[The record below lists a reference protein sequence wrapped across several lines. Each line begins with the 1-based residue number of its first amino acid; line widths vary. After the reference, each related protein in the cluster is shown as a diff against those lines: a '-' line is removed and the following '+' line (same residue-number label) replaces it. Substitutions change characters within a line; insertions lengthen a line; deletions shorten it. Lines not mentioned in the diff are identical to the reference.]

1 MLSEGRS
8 YINRAPWLTIFPGL
22 AIFITVFGI
31 NLLGDGLRDILDPSC
46 AVKDSEQK
54 ITKKILVQETFMA
67 KTYASITRRDFLR
80 RGAALGIGAATAP
93 LLLRDSFAASRDRV
107 TIFHSSVADS
117 INPYNHS
124 SSPIYGNWQ
133 HVIEPLVEFDFKK
146 QDFVGVLA
154 DSFQFQGNKWA
165 FKLKKG
171 IKFHNGA
178 PLTSKDVVFSIEKI
192 RDEKGGSLQASN
204 FKDVTEIQTPDDLTV
219 IFVTKQP
226 LAIFLDR
233 LENRFI
239 LSKVAG
245 EKFGDKLYDNPIGTG
260 PYKFVSYQRGGNMVF
275 TRNDDYWGGKAAIK
289 EVIFKKVTE
298 DAARLAA
305 LESGQADFVNNI
317 PVHEVARLQKHPRV
331 RIDQIE
337 GLRMFFLAFNMS
349 FKPWD
354 NKLVRQAANYSVDAN
369 AIVKNIFDGIG
380 YPINGPVGTNVVGA
394 DPKLKR
400 YPYDPKK
407 AKELWLK
414 PVFQNGCDIQ
424 LYYSSGRYPKD
435 KEVCQVVA
443 AQMVKGGFNVE
454 LISQEWAL
462 FWDKQGVNGGKLP
475 FYYIGRGSLTDA
487 DTLYDQYF
495 RTGTTKRTNYSNP
508 ELDKLVE
515 EQQKTP
521 DQKKR
526 IAILQKA
533 GKMIMDEAT
542 FIPLYNLADIYGV
555 ARNLI
560 WKMRPDE
567 KVLGWDMSIK

>member
-1 MLSEGRS
+1 MARNGQQ
-8 YINRAPWLTIFPGL
+8 INRREFLKRGAVAGL
-22 AIFITVFGI
+22 
-31 NLLGDGLRDILDPSC
+31 
-46 AVKDSEQK
+46 
-54 ITKKILVQETFMA
+54 
-67 KTYASITRRDFLR
+67 
-80 RGAALGIGAATAP
+80 GAALAP
-93 LLLRDSFAASRDRV
+93 GMMGRAVAASRDRV

-133 HVIEPLVEFDFKK
+133 HVMEPLVELDYQKK
-146 QDFVGVLA
+146 DYVGVLA
-154 DSFQFQGNKWA
+154 ESWQFQGNKWL
-165 FKLKKG
+165 FKLRKG

-178 PLTSKDVVFSIEKI
+178 PLTSKDVVFSIDRM
-192 RDEKGGSLQASN
+192 RDEKGGSLQAPN
-204 FKDVTEIQTPDDLTV
+204 FKDITEIQTPDDQTV

-245 EKFGDKLYDNPIGTG
+245 DKYGDQLYQNPIGTG

-275 TRNDDYWGGKAAIK
+275 TRNDDYWNGKAAIK
-289 EVIFKKVTE
+289 EVIFRKVTE

-305 LESGQADFVNNI
+305 LESGQADFINNV
-317 PVHEVARLQKHPRV
+317 PVHEVARLQNHPRV
-331 RIDQIE
+331 RIDKLE
-337 GLRMFFLAFNMS
+337 GLRMFLLAMNVAH
-349 FKPWD
+349 KPFD
-354 NKLVRQAANYSVDAN
+354 NKLVRQAVNYSVDAP

-380 YPINGPVGTNVVGA
+380 YPLNGPVGSNVIGA
-394 DPKLKR
+394 DPKHRR

-407 AKELWLK
+407 ARDLLAQAGFTE
-414 PVFQNGCDIQ
+414 GCDVQ

-435 KEVCQVVA
+435 KEVCQVIA
-443 AQMVKGGFNVE
+443 AQMVKGGFRVE

-508 ELDKLVE
+508 ELDKIIE
-515 EQQKTP
+515 EQQKTA

-526 IAILQKA
+526 VALLQQA
-533 GKMIMDEAT
+533 GKMIMEEAPMV
-542 FIPLYNLADIYGV
+542 PLYNLADIYGV
-555 ARNLI
+555 AKNLV

-567 KVLGWDMSIK
+567 KVLAWDMKIRQ

>member
-1 MLSEGRS
+1 MRTLIDRRS
-8 YINRAPWLTIFPGL
+8 FL
-22 AIFITVFGI
+22 
-31 NLLGDGLRDILDPSC
+31 
-46 AVKDSEQK
+46 
-54 ITKKILVQETFMA
+54 
-67 KTYASITRRDFLR
+67 KTS
-80 RGAALGIGAATAP
+80 AALAVSAAAG
-93 LLLRDSFAASRDRV
+93 RYVQRNAYGASRDRV
-107 TIFHSSVADS
+107 TIYHTSVADS

-124 SSPIYGNWQ
+124 SSPIYGQWQ
-133 HVIEPLVEFDFKK
+133 HVMEPLVELDYKK
-146 QDFVGVLA
+146 QDYVGVLA
-154 DSFQFQGNKWA
+154 ESWQFQGNKWT
-165 FKLKKG
+165 FKLKKN

-178 PLTSKDVVFSIEKI
+178 PLTSKDVAFSIEKM

-204 FKDVTEIQTPDDLTV
+204 FKDVTEVQTPDDLTV
-219 IFVTKQP
+219 VFVTKQP

-245 EKFGDKLYDNPIGTG
+245 DKFGANLYDNPIGTG

-275 TRNDDYWGGKAAIK
+275 TRNDEYWGGKAAIK
-289 EVIFKKVTE
+289 EIVFRKVTE

-305 LESGQADFVNNI
+305 LESGQADFINNV
-317 PVHEVARLQKHPRV
+317 PDHEVARLQKHPRI
-331 RIDQIE
+331 RIDKIE
-337 GLRMFFLAFNMS
+337 GLRMFFLAFNMA

-354 NKLVRQAANYSVDAN
+354 NKLVRQAANYSIDAP

-380 YPINGPVGTNVVGA
+380 YPINGPVGANVVGA

-400 YPYDPKK
+400 YPYDPQKS
-407 AKELWLK
+407 KELLTK
-414 PVFQNGCDIQ
+414 AGFPNGCDIQ
-424 LYYSSGRYPKD
+424 LYYSAGRYPKD
-435 KEVCQVVA
+435 REVCQVVS
-443 AQMVKGGFNVE
+443 AQMVKGGFRVE

-508 ELDKLVE
+508 DLDKLVE
-515 EQQKTP
+515 EQQKTA

-526 IAILQKA
+526 IAILQNA
-533 GKMIMDEAT
+533 GKMIMEEAP

-555 ARNLI
+555 ARNLV

>member
-1 MLSEGRS
+1 MAKK
-8 YINRAPWLTIFPGL
+8 INRRQFLTQ
-22 AIFITVFGI
+22 T
-31 NLLGDGLRDILDPSC
+31 
-46 AVKDSEQK
+46 
-54 ITKKILVQETFMA
+54 
-67 KTYASITRRDFLR
+67 
-80 RGAALGIGAATAP
+80 AALGIGVAGVPAF
-93 LLLRDSFAASRDRV
+93 LRNGYAASRDRV
-107 TIFHSSVADS
+107 TIYHSSVADS
-117 INPYNHS
+117 IHPYNHS
-124 SSPIYGNWQ
+124 SSPIYGDWQ
-133 HVIEPLVEFDFKK
+133 HVMEPLIELDYNKK
-146 QDFVGVLA
+146 DYVGVLA
-154 DSFQFQGNKWA
+154 DSWQFQGNKWL

-178 PLTSKDVVFSIEKI
+178 QLTSKDVAFSIEKM
-192 RDEKGGSLQASN
+192 RDEKGGSLQAPN
-204 FKDVTEIQTPDDLTV
+204 FKDVTEVQTPDDLTV

-245 EKFGDKLYDNPIGTG
+245 DKYGDKLYDNPIGTG

-275 TRNDDYWGGKAAIK
+275 TRNEEYWGGKAAIK
-289 EVIFKKVTE
+289 EVIFRKVTE

-305 LESGQADFVNNI
+305 LESGQADFINNV
-317 PVHEVARLQKHPRV
+317 PDHEVARLQKHPRL
-331 RIDQIE
+331 RIDKVE
-337 GLRMFFLAFNMS
+337 GLRMFFLAFNMA

-354 NKLVRQAANYSVDAN
+354 NKLVRQAANYSVDAP

-380 YPINGPVGTNVVGA
+380 YPCNGPVGANVIGA

-400 YPYDPKK
+400 YPYDPQK
-407 AKELWLK
+407 AKQLLTQAGF
-414 PVFQNGCDIQ
+414 PNGCDIQ
-424 LYYSSGRYPKD
+424 LYYSAGRYPKD

-443 AQMVKGGFNVE
+443 AQMVKGGFRVE

-508 ELDKLVE
+508 ELDKIIE
-515 EQQKTP
+515 EQQKTS
-521 DQKKR
+521 DQKR
-526 IAILQKA
+526 RVALLQQA
-533 GKMIMDEAT
+533 GKTIMEEAT

-567 KVLGWDMSIK
+567 KVLGWDMKIK

>member
-1 MLSEGRS
+1 MMVRSE
-8 YINRAPWLTIFPGL
+8 INR
-22 AIFITVFGI
+22 
-31 NLLGDGLRDILDPSC
+31 N
-46 AVKDSEQK
+46 
-54 ITKKILVQETFMA
+54 
-67 KTYASITRRDFLR
+67 RRDFLKR
-80 RGAALGIGAATAP
+80 SALFSAGALTAP
-93 LLLRDSFAASRDRV
+93 YFLRDSLAASRDRV
-107 TIFHSSVADS
+107 TIYHSSVADS
-117 INPYNHS
+117 THPYNHS
-124 SSPIYGNWQ
+124 SSPIYGQWQ
-133 HVIEPLVEFDFKK
+133 HVMEPLVELDYHK
-146 QDFVGVLA
+146 QDYVGVLA
-154 DSFQFQGNKWA
+154 DSWQFQGNKWI

-171 IKFHNGA
+171 IKFHNGT
-178 PLTSKDVVFSIEKI
+178 PLTSKDVAFSIEKM
-192 RDEKGGSLQASN
+192 RDDKGGSLQAPN
-204 FKDVTEIQTPDDLTV
+204 FKDVTEVQTPDDLTV
-219 IFVTKQP
+219 VFVTKQP

-239 LSKVAG
+239 ASKAA
-245 EKFGDKLYDNPIGTG
+245 GDKLYETPIGTG

-298 DAARLAA
+298 DAARVAA
-305 LESGQADFVNNI
+305 LEAGQADFINNV
-317 PVHEVARLQKHPRV
+317 PDHEVARLQKHPRI
-331 RIDQIE
+331 RIDRIE
-337 GLRMFFLAFNMS
+337 GLRMFFLAFNMA

-354 NKLVRQAANYSVDAN
+354 NKQVRQAANYCVDAA

-380 YPINGPVGTNVVGA
+380 YPINGPVGANVIGA

-400 YPYDPKK
+400 YPYDPNK
-407 AKELWLK
+407 AKELLAK
-414 PVFQNGCDIQ
+414 AGFPSGCDIQ
-424 LYYSSGRYPKD
+424 LYYSAGRYPKD
-435 KEVCQVVA
+435 REVCQVVA
-443 AQMVKGGFNVE
+443 AQLAKGGFRVE

-508 ELDKLVE
+508 ALDKLVE

-526 IAILQKA
+526 VALLHQA
-533 GKMIMDEAT
+533 GKIIMDEAT
-542 FIPLYNLADIYGV
+542 FIPLYNLADIYGA

-567 KVLGWDMSIK
+567 KILGWDIKIK

>member
-1 MLSEGRS
+1 MRTLIDRRS
-8 YINRAPWLTIFPGL
+8 FL
-22 AIFITVFGI
+22 
-31 NLLGDGLRDILDPSC
+31 
-46 AVKDSEQK
+46 
-54 ITKKILVQETFMA
+54 
-67 KTYASITRRDFLR
+67 KTS
-80 RGAALGIGAATAP
+80 AALAVSAAAGP
-93 LLLRDSFAASRDRV
+93 YLGRNAYGASRDRV
-107 TIFHSSVADS
+107 TIYHTSVADS

-124 SSPIYGNWQ
+124 SSPIYGQWQ
-133 HVIEPLVEFDFKK
+133 HVMEPLVDLDYKK
-146 QDFVGVLA
+146 KDYVGVLA
-154 DSFQFQGNKWA
+154 DSWQFQGNKWT
-165 FKLKKG
+165 FKLKKN

-178 PLTSKDVVFSIEKI
+178 PLTSKDVAFSIEKM

-204 FKDVTEIQTPDDLTV
+204 FKDVTEVQTPDDLTV
-219 IFVTKQP
+219 VFVTKQP

-245 EKFGDKLYDNPIGTG
+245 DKFGANLYDNPIGTG

-275 TRNDDYWGGKAAIK
+275 TRNDEYWGGKAAIK
-289 EVIFKKVTE
+289 EIVFRKVTE

-305 LESGQADFVNNI
+305 LESGQTDFINNV
-317 PVHEVARLQKHPRV
+317 PDHEVARLQKHPRI
-331 RIDQIE
+331 RIDKIE
-337 GLRMFFLAFNMS
+337 GLRMFFLAFNMA

-354 NKLVRQAANYSVDAN
+354 NRLVRQAANYSVDAPS
-369 AIVKNIFDGIG
+369 IVKNIFDGIG
-380 YPINGPVGTNVVGA
+380 YPINGPVGANVVGA

-400 YPYDPKK
+400 YPYDPQKS
-407 AKELWLK
+407 KELLTK
-414 PVFQNGCDIQ
+414 AGFPNGCDIQ
-424 LYYSSGRYPKD
+424 LYYSAGRYPKD
-435 KEVCQVVA
+435 REVCQVVS
-443 AQMVKGGFNVE
+443 AQMVKGGFRVE

-508 ELDKLVE
+508 DLDKLIE
-515 EQQKTP
+515 EQQKTA

-526 IAILQKA
+526 IAILQNA
-533 GKMIMDEAT
+533 GKMIMEEAP

-555 ARNLI
+555 ARNVV

>member
-1 MLSEGRS
+1 MRTLIDRRS
-8 YINRAPWLTIFPGL
+8 FL
-22 AIFITVFGI
+22 
-31 NLLGDGLRDILDPSC
+31 
-46 AVKDSEQK
+46 
-54 ITKKILVQETFMA
+54 
-67 KTYASITRRDFLR
+67 KTS
-80 RGAALGIGAATAP
+80 AALAVSAAAG
-93 LLLRDSFAASRDRV
+93 RYVQRNAHGASRDRV
-107 TIFHSSVADS
+107 TIYHTSVADS

-124 SSPIYGNWQ
+124 SSPIYGQWQ
-133 HVIEPLVEFDFKK
+133 HVMEPLVELDYKK
-146 QDFVGVLA
+146 KDYVGVLA
-154 DSFQFQGNKWA
+154 DSWQFQGNKWT
-165 FKLKKG
+165 FKLKKN

-178 PLTSKDVVFSIEKI
+178 PLTSKDVAFSIEKM

-204 FKDVTEIQTPDDLTV
+204 FKDVTEVQTPDDLTV
-219 IFVTKQP
+219 VFVTKQP

-245 EKFGDKLYDNPIGTG
+245 DKFGDKLYDNPIGTG

-275 TRNDDYWGGKAAIK
+275 TRNDEYWGGKAAIK
-289 EVIFKKVTE
+289 EIVFRKVTE

-305 LESGQADFVNNI
+305 LESGQTDFINNV
-317 PVHEVARLQKHPRV
+317 PDHEVARLQKHPRI
-331 RIDQIE
+331 RIDKIE
-337 GLRMFFLAFNMS
+337 GLRMFFLAFNMA

-354 NKLVRQAANYSVDAN
+354 NKLVRQAANYSVDAS

-380 YPINGPVGTNVVGA
+380 YPINGPVGANVVGA

-400 YPYDPKK
+400 YPYDPQKS
-407 AKELWLK
+407 KELLAK
-414 PVFQNGCDIQ
+414 AGFPNGCDIQ
-424 LYYSSGRYPKD
+424 LYYSAGRYPKD
-435 KEVCQVVA
+435 REVCQVVA
-443 AQMVKGGFNVE
+443 AQTVKGGFQVE

-508 ELDKLVE
+508 DLDKLVE
-515 EQQKTP
+515 EQQKTA

-526 IAILQKA
+526 IAILQNA
-533 GKMIMDEAT
+533 GKMIMEEAP

-555 ARNLI
+555 ARNVV

>member
-1 MLSEGRS
+1 MRTLIDRRS
-8 YINRAPWLTIFPGL
+8 FL
-22 AIFITVFGI
+22 
-31 NLLGDGLRDILDPSC
+31 
-46 AVKDSEQK
+46 
-54 ITKKILVQETFMA
+54 
-67 KTYASITRRDFLR
+67 KTS
-80 RGAALGIGAATAP
+80 AALAVSAAAGRY
-93 LLLRDSFAASRDRV
+93 LNRNAYGASRDRV
-107 TIFHSSVADS
+107 TIYHSSVADS

-133 HVIEPLVEFDFKK
+133 HVMEPLVELDYKK
-146 QDFVGVLA
+146 QDYVGILA
-154 DSFQFQGNKWA
+154 DSWQFQGNKWT

-171 IKFHNGA
+171 LKFHNSA
-178 PLTSKDVVFSIEKI
+178 PLTSKDVAFSIEKM
-192 RDEKGGSLQASN
+192 RDEKGGSLQAPN
-204 FKDVTEIQTPDDLTV
+204 FKDVTEVQTPDDLTV
-219 IFVTKQP
+219 VFVTKQP

-245 EKFGDKLYDNPIGTG
+245 DKYGDKLYDNPIGTG

-275 TRNDDYWGGKAAIK
+275 TRNDEYWGGKAAIK
-289 EVIFKKVTE
+289 EIVFRKVTE

-305 LESGQADFVNNI
+305 LESGQADFINNV
-317 PVHEVARLQKHPRV
+317 PDHEVARLQKHPRI
-331 RIDQIE
+331 RIDKIE
-337 GLRMFFLAFNMS
+337 GLRMFFLAFNTS

-354 NKLVRQAANYSVDAN
+354 NKLVRQAANYSVDAA

-380 YPINGPVGTNVVGA
+380 YPINGPVGRNVIGA

-400 YPYDPKK
+400 YPYDPQKS
-407 AKELWLK
+407 KELLTK
-414 PVFQNGCDIQ
+414 AGFPNGCDIQ
-424 LYYSSGRYPKD
+424 LYYSAGRYPKD
-435 KEVCQVVA
+435 REVCQVVA
-443 AQMVKGGFNVE
+443 AQMVKGGFRVE
-454 LISQEWAL
+454 LVSQEWAL

-508 ELDKLVE
+508 DIDKLIE
-515 EQQKTP
+515 EQQKTA

-533 GKMIMDEAT
+533 GKMIMEEAP

-555 ARNLI
+555 ARNLV